1 MELLDHITEA
11 ADYLYTSFTTT
22 CPKIGIVLG
31 SGLGSWADDLD
42 DRVSVDVSRI
52 PHWPVPTVEGHS
64 GRIVLGNKG
73 RATVLALQGR
83 LHYYEGHSI
92 QDVVFPIRVLG
103 WMGVRHLIVTNAAG
117 GLNPEFSPGDLMLI
131 EDHINMMGTN
141 PLVGSHDSSLGM
153 RFPDMTDAYDTGY
166 IALAE
171 EAARDLKLPLKKGV
185 LVAVSG
191 PSYETAA
198 EVRMLRS
205 LGGDAVCMSTV
216 PEVIAGVQM
225 GMRILGISCIT
236 NMATGLSVRRLSHDE
251 VKNIPPQIIEC
262 FGTFLNALVLKVFDK
277 TEGNSHR

>member
-1 MELLDHITEA
+1 MELLDHISEA
-11 ADYLYTSFTTT
+11 ADYLFSFLSATH
-22 CPKIGIVLG
+22 PKIGIVLG
-31 SGLGSWADDLD
+31 SGLDSWADGLD
-42 DRVSVDVSRI
+42 DRVSVDVSNI

-64 GRIVLGNKG
+64 GRVVLGKKG
-73 RATVLALQGR
+73 KATVLCLQGR
-83 LHYYEGHSI
+83 LHYYEGHTI

-103 WMGVRHLIVTNAAG
+103 RMGIRHLILTNAAG
-117 GLNPEFSPGDLMLI
+117 GLNSDFCPGDLMLI
-131 EDHINMMGTN
+131 TDHINMMGAN
-141 PLVGSHDSSLGM
+141 PLIGSHDPALGM
-153 RFPDMTDAYDTGY
+153 RFPDMTDVYDAEY

-171 EAARDLKLPLKKGV
+171 DVARERQLPLQKGV

-236 NMATGLSVRRLSHDE
+236 NMATGLSEGKLSHDE
-251 VKNIPPQIIEC
+251 VRRIPTQVIER
-262 FGTFLNALVLKVFDK
+262 FGVLLNALVSKIFGI
-277 TEGNSHR
+277 T